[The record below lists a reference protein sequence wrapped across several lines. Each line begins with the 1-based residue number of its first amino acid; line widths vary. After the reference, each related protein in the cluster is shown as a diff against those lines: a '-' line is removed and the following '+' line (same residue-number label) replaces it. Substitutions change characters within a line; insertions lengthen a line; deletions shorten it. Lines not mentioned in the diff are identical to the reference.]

1 MNETDY
7 VILGDNRFHKKN
19 AHKFIMMDGMGLVTK
34 IVMTKL
40 VPLIL
45 VD

>member
-1 MNETDY
+1 MNETDC
-7 VILGDNRFHKKN
+7 VILGDKRFHKKK
-19 AHKFIMMDGMGLVTK
+19 AQKSIMMDGTGLVTN
-34 IVMTKL
+34 IVITKL

>member
-1 MNETDY
+1 MNETDC
-7 VILGDNRFHKKN
+7 VILGDNRFHKKK
-19 AHKFIMMDGMGLVTK
+19 AHKSIMMDGTRLVTN

-40 VPLIL
+40 IPLIL